1 MGSRKQ
7 LNIIYLNPEQLKKA
21 PENSRIHEE
30 HDVQQ
35 IQKSIEKFGFC
46 DPIGIWGE
54 ENIIVEGHG
63 RVEAA
68 KNLNLD
74 RVPCIR
80 LDELTDEERRSYMIM
95 HNRTAELSM
104 WDYKVL
110 AEEAQNEE
118 LYDFEI
124 DLGLDDVSAEDFD
137 DLFTLNDSEVPLQRT
152 ITMTLAPEQYQIA
165 MAIVD
170 YFSEQDQ
177 EELHTYGNENA
188 KTNQFFEGVYLW
200 AQQNNLL

>member
-7 LNIIYLNPEQLKKA
+7 LDIIYLNPEQLKKA
-21 PENSRIHEE
+21 PENARLHEE
-30 HDVQQ
+30 QDVAQ

-46 DPIGIWGE
+46 DPIGIWGA
-54 ENIIVEGHG
+54 ENLIVEGHG
-63 RVEAA
+63 RLEAA

-80 LDELTDEERRSYMIM
+80 LDELTDDERRQYMIM
-95 HNRTAELSM
+95 HNRTAELSI
-104 WDYKVL
+104 WDFKVL

-118 LYDFEI
+118 LYDFDI

-152 ITMTLAPEQYQIA
+152 ITMTLAPEQYEIA

-170 YFSEQDQ
+170 YFAEQDQ
-177 EELHTYGNENA
+177 EELHTFGNENA

>member
-21 PENSRIHEE
+21 SENSRIHEE
-30 HDVQQ
+30 HDVKQ

-118 LYDFEI
+118 LYDFDI

-152 ITMTLAPEQYQIA
+152 ITMTLAPEQYEIA

>member
-21 PENSRIHEE
+21 SENSRIHEE
-30 HDVQQ
+30 HDVKQ

-118 LYDFEI
+118 LYDFDI

-137 DLFTLNDSEVPLQRT
+137 DLFTLNDSGVPLQRT
-152 ITMTLAPEQYQIA
+152 ITMTLAPEQYEIA

>member
-1 MGSRKQ
+1 MEDLKIEYLEIGQ
-7 LNIIYLNPEQLKKA
+7 LQPYERNAKK
-21 PENSRIHEE
+21 
-30 HDVQQ
+30 HDVDDVQA
-35 IQKSIEKFGFC
+35 ICRSIEQFGFS
-46 DPIGIWGE
+46 DPIGIWGK
-54 ENIIVEGHG
+54 ENLIVEGHG
-63 RVEAA
+63 RLEAA

-80 LDELTDEERRSYMIM
+80 LDELTDEERREYMIM
-95 HNRTAELSM
+95 HNRTAELSI
-104 WDYKVL
+104 WDFKVL

-118 LYDFEI
+118 LYDFDV
-124 DLGLDDVSAEDFD
+124 DLGLDDVNEEDFG

-152 ITMTLAPEQYQIA
+152 ITMTLAPEQYEIA

-170 YFSEQDQ
+170 YFAEQDQ
-177 EELHTYGNENA
+177 DELHTFGNENT